1 MEKLWRK
8 RSWRK
13 WTNECIL
20 FKQKQKISPMEPF
33 FYMTKKSRQKFEYR
47 QNEKSSEGEIKNIF
61 HHF

>member
-1 MEKLWRK
+1 MRK
-8 RSWRK
+8 R
-13 WTNECIL
+13 TNECIL
-20 FKQKQKISPMEPF
+20 FKQRQKISPMEPF